1 MKESEFKEISV
12 SEDVKK
18 ELHEMANRIHEIC
31 QKNNIPYIFYFIDEK
46 REAGDGVIT
55 SKHRGCYSNYDSGAW
70 DSSLTAANLLAQADE
85 VPEEIIISLAIM
97 AEQQNNPA
105 ESDPVH

>member
-18 ELHEMANRIHEIC
+18 ELHEMAERIHEIC
-31 QKNNIPYIFYFIDEK
+31 KQNNIPYIFYFIDE
-46 REAGDGVIT
+46 RRAAGDGVIT
-55 SKHRGCYSNYDSGAW
+55 NKHRGCYSNYDSGAW
-70 DSSLTAANLLAQADE
+70 DSSLAAAGFLARAHE
-85 VPEEIIISLAIM
+85 VPEDVIVSLAAM
-97 AEQQNNPA
+97 AEQQDNPA

>member
-31 QKNNIPYIFYFIDEK
+31 KENNIPYIFYFIDEK
-46 REAGDGVIT
+46 REAGDRVIT
-55 SKHRGCYSNYDSGAW
+55 SKFRGCYSDYDSGAW
-70 DSSLTAANLLAQADE
+70 DSSLTAANFLAQADD

>member
-12 SEDVKK
+12 SEDEKK
-18 ELHEMANRIHEIC
+18 ELNEMAERIHEIC
-31 QKNNIPYIFYFIDEK
+31 KQNNIPYIFYFIDER

-55 SKHRGCYSNYDSGAW
+55 NKHRGCYANYASGAW
-70 DSSLTAANLLAQADE
+70 DSSLTAANFLAQADE
-85 VPEEIIISLAIM
+85 VPEEIIISLACM
-97 AEQQNNPA
+97 AERQDDPA

>member
-31 QKNNIPYIFYFIDEK
+31 KENNIPYIFYFIDEK
-46 REAGDGVIT
+46 REAGDGVIAN
-55 SKHRGCYSNYDSGAW
+55 KHRGCYSDYDSGAW
-70 DSSLTAANLLAQADE
+70 DSSLTAANFLAQADE

>member
-31 QKNNIPYIFYFIDEK
+31 KENNIPYIFYFIDE
-46 REAGDGVIT
+46 RRDVGDGVIT
-55 SKHRGCYSNYDSGAW
+55 NKFRGCYANHASGAW
-70 DSSLTAANLLAQADE
+70 DSSLTAANFLAQADE
-85 VPEEIIISLAIM
+85 VPEDVIISLSIM

>member
-1 MKESEFKEISV
+1 MKKSELKEISA

-18 ELHEMANRIHEIC
+18 ELHEMASRIHEIC
-31 QKNNIPYIFYFIDEK
+31 KENNIPYIFYFIDEK

-55 SKHRGCYSNYDSGAW
+55 SKHRGCYSDYYSGAW
-70 DSSLTAANLLAQADE
+70 DSSLTAANFLAQADE

-97 AEQQNNPA
+97 AKQQNNPA

>member
-1 MKESEFKEISV
+1 MKESEFKEINV

-31 QKNNIPYIFYFIDEK
+31 KENNTPYIFYFIDEK

-55 SKHRGCYSNYDSGAW
+55 NKYRGGYADYASGAW
-70 DSSLTAANLLAQADE
+70 DSSLTAANFLAQADE